1 MKKLFPTQEI
11 GSLAKP
17 SWLLKGLR
25 GQPLSEKDIR
35 ELDTWAKK
43 LDIQGY
49 EEIKQLLLK
58 KTISEKKLRD
68 FAALFNIKFFE
79 KAGLDFVYD
88 GEARRIEMYEYPMR
102 HIEGIKILDW
112 VRSFDNK
119 YYRKGACVDKP
130 RLKGFYHLEEFVFV
144 KNHTSRGVKI
154 PITGPYTLADWS
166 FNEYYESR
174 LVDKIKDFR
183 ERKKIAKQ
191 DFVFELAREIIRPN
205 IIALV
210 KAGAKWIQ
218 IDEPA
223 ATTHPNEVPLFV
235 DAFNETVKDIDCKFS
250 VHICYSDY
258 SLLYPDLLEMKTDHL
273 AFEYANKKNYDDL
286 KLFKEYGDKREIG
299 LGVLDVHS
307 NEIETPEVVRDRL
320 LYAYNLLEENEIYA
334 NPDCGFR
341 TRSLDVAFK
350 KLSNLVR
357 GAQLAREN
365 LS

>member
-17 SWLLKGLR
+17 AWLIKGLR
-25 GQPLSEKDIR
+25 GLPLLEEDLR
-35 ELDTWAKK
+35 ELDMWAKK
-43 LDIQGY
+43 LGIQWY
-49 EEIKQLLLK
+49 EEIKQLLIK
-58 KTISEKKLRD
+58 RSITEKKLRD

-88 GEARRIEMYEYPMR
+88 GEARRIEMYEYPVR
-102 HIEGIKILDW
+102 HINGIKILDW

-119 YYRKGACVDKP
+119 YYRKGACIDKP
-130 RLKGFYHLEEFVFV
+130 KLENFYHLEEFKFV
-144 KNHTSRGVKI
+144 KNNTNRGVKI
-154 PITGPYTLADWS
+154 PI
-166 FNEYYESR
+166 ESR

-183 ERKKIAKQ
+183 ERKKVAKQ
-191 DFVFELAREIIRPN
+191 EFVFDLAKEIVRPN
-205 IIALV
+205 IVALV

-223 ATTHPNEVPLFV
+223 ATTHPDEISLFI
-235 DAFNETVKDIDCKFS
+235 DAFNETVRGIDCKFS

-258 SLLYPDLLEMKTDHL
+258 SLLYPELLELKADHL
-273 AFEYANKKNYDDL
+273 AFEYANRKNYDDL

-307 NEIETPEVVRDRL
+307 DEIETPELVKERL
-320 LYAYNLLEENEIYA
+320 IYAYNLLEENEIYA
-334 NPDCGFR
+334 NPDCGLR
-341 TRSLDVAFK
+341 TRNLEVSFK
-350 KLSNLVR
+350 KLSNLVK
-357 GAQLAREN
+357 GAQLARES